1 MGQADKLFT
10 DGEAYERL
18 MGRWTRLVG
27 EVFLD
32 GLDVP
37 KDLRWLDVGCGNGAF
52 YSGAYCSLCPSYSHG
67 D

>member
-32 GLDVP
+32 WLDVP
-37 KDLRWLDVGCGNGAF
+37 KGLR
-52 YSGAYCSLCPSYSHG
+52 
-67 D
+67 